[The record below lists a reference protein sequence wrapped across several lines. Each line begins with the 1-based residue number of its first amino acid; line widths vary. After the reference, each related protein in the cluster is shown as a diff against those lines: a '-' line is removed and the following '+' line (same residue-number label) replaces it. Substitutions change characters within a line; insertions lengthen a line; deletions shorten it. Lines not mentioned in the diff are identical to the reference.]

1 MAYYF
6 PEPHRVKVVEPLK
19 FTTIEQRRE
28 ALRKADYNMF
38 GLHADDVYL
47 DLQTDSGNGAM
58 SHMQWAAIMRGDESY
73 AGASSYYT
81 LGETVTDIF
90 GFKHFAPT
98 HQGRASENL
107 LCQCLVKQGSIV
119 VSNYLFDT
127 TEANVQVRGGSVTN
141 FPLPEAFDANLEAP
155 FKGNIDIPRL
165 REFVEKEH
173 AKIPFGMMVVT
184 SNTAA
189 GQPVSMQ
196 NIREAS
202 KIFRQYR
209 IPMFIDAARY
219 AENCLFI
226 KEREAGYETKSLKE
240 IAKELFSYAD
250 GMAMSCKK
258 NGNVNIGGLLC
269 CNDDTLFENI
279 KVEMTIREGFPTY
292 GGQAGR
298 DLECLSVGLY
308 EALDENFMRFR
319 IGQVRY
325 LADSLAKI
333 GVPVVKPSSGHAVYV
348 DARAILPNVATDSL
362 PAQALAVQ
370 LYLLGGIR
378 ASPMKCTRFDMV
390 RITVPQRTY
399 CQAHLDYVVSTFKE
413 IMLHAK
419 DACGFR
425 ITYAPP
431 ILKCFTAKYEPIP
444 LQPAK

>member
-1 MAYYF
+1 M
-6 PEPHRVKVVEPLK
+6 
-19 FTTIEQRRE
+19 
-28 ALRKADYNMF
+28 
-38 GLHADDVYL
+38 
-47 DLQTDSGNGAM
+47 
-58 SHMQWAAIMRGDESY
+58 
-73 AGASSYYT
+73 
-81 LGETVTDIF
+81 LGS
-90 GFKHFAPT
+90 KNA
-98 HQGRASENL
+98 QM
-107 LCQCLVKQGSIV
+107 CQCLIKQGSIIP
-119 VSNYLFDT
+119 SNIHYDT
-127 TEANVQVRGGSVTN
+127 TEANVRVRGGSIAN
-141 FPLPEAFDANLEAP
+141 FPVAEAFVANLEAP

-173 AKIPFGMMVVT
+173 AKIPFGMIVVT

-196 NIREAS
+196 NIRETSQILHKYNIPFVVDAS
-202 KIFRQYR
+202 
-209 IPMFIDAARY
+209 RY

-250 GMAMSCKK
+250 GMTMSCKK

-308 EALDENFMRFR
+308 EALDENYMRFR

-333 GVPVVKPSSGHAVYV
+333 GVPVVKPTGGHAVYV
-348 DARAILPNVATDSL
+348 DATAFAPHIPFDALPGQAIIA
-362 PAQALAVQ
+362 Q
-370 LYLLGGIR
+370 LYIEGGIR
-378 ASPMKCTRFDMV
+378 CCSMRCERNDLV

-399 CQAHLDYVVSTFKE
+399 SQAHLDFVVEIFKKMME
-413 IMLHAK
+413 KKEQLS
-419 DACGFR
+419 GYR
-425 ITYAPP
+425 ITYAAP
-431 ILKCFTAKYEPIP
+431 IMKGFTAKYEP
-444 LQPAK
+444 LVKA